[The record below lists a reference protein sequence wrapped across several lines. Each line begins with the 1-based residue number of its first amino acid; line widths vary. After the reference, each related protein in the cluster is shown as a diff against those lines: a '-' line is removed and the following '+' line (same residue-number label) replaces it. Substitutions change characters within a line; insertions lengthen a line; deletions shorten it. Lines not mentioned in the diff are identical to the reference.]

1 MNVYVKGKVNTKKY
15 SVIKIEKHL
24 NINSRFTQIFMEKKF
39 KARARNLKVKDK

>member
-24 NINSRFTQIFMEKKF
+24 NINTVVDLPKF
-39 KARARNLKVKDK
+39 SWRRNLKLGPET